1 MFENAKQLKALAGM
15 LGNLSGLKEKFE
27 QMQAELEKKTA
38 EGSAGGGAVRA
49 TVNGK
54 MKLVGLHLDTAMLVA
69 AAGGGEEQAAASR
82 ERLEAMI
89 VDAVDDAQQKAV
101 AMAGEAFKDA
111 GGPGGGPG
119 GEDGPDLDQLAKL
132 LGG

>member
-27 QMQAELEKKTA
+27 QMQAELERKTA

-54 MKLVGLHLDTAMLVA
+54 MKLVGLHLDTAMLTA
-69 AAGGGEEQAAASR
+69 AAGGGEAQAAASR

-101 AMAGEAFKDA
+101 AMAGEAFR
-111 GGPGGGPG
+111 GGGG
-119 GEDGPDLDQLAKL
+119 GDGDDDGPDLEQLAKL
-132 LGG
+132 LGN

>member
-27 QMQAELEKKTA
+27 QMQAELESRTA
-38 EGSAGGGAVRA
+38 EGEAGGGAVRA

-69 AAGGGEEQAAASR
+69 AAGGGEAQAAASR

-89 VDAVDDAQQKAV
+89 VDAVGDAQQKAV
-101 AMAGEAFKDA
+101 AMAGEAFGGA
-111 GGPGGGPG
+111 GGMGGDG
-119 GEDGPDLDQLAKL
+119 DGPDLDQLSKM